1 MEQHAIPKTPSHV
14 GLKTAQYFQGH
25 ASKSKISIGAQYEPP
40 HLVKMQGPR
49 EKAANEDHV
58 KEFRSILECCSAART
73 TQH

>member
-14 GLKTAQYFQGH
+14 GLKTAQCFQGH
-25 ASKSKISIGAQYEPP
+25 ASKSNVSIGAQYEQP

-58 KEFRSILECCSAART
+58 EEFRSILAVCSECHSAA
-73 TQH
+73 